1 VLALIDSNNFY
12 VSAERVFQP
21 ELRGKPGCVLS
32 NNDGCAIS
40 RSNEAKE
47 QLGVKM
53 GAPYFMMKEKY
64 ANGELWWRS
73 SNYTLYQD
81 MMRRITKIVR
91 RSFPNQEIYSI
102 DECFCDLTGY
112 NTEKLEADALKL
124 RERILKWTGVP
135 VCIGIGKTRTL
146 AKLANRIAKKQH
158 RETGVFLMDT
168 PAKIEQALKDTEI
181 DDVWGIGPR
190 YAIKL
195 MKENVYTAFD
205 FIQLPEDFVLKL
217 MTIQGRRTY
226 RELKGERCI
235 PMEYVKP
242 DKEGISTARS
252 FNKPEI
258 ELLPMEEAL
267 ATYVA
272 NAAVKLR
279 SQGSVCAKLFV
290 YTHTSR
296 FAVVNDLYSAGI
308 DLKLEKA
315 TNDTGQLISRALDG
329 LRRIYVKGYRYQKV
343 GVELRELKPESQ
355 VQASMFEAHCD
366 NNEIKR
372 QKMLKIIDH
381 LNHEHGKDTVRYAT
395 MGYQKKWFMKQ
406 EFLSRKYTTKLDD
419 VIVVKAI

>member
-1 VLALIDSNNFY
+1 MYALIDSNNFY

-21 ELRGKPGCVLS
+21 ELRDKPGCVLS

-47 QLGVKM
+47 HLGIKM
-53 GAPYFMMKEKY
+53 GAPYFMMREKY
-64 ANGELWWRS
+64 PNGELWWRS

-112 NTEKLEADALKL
+112 MPGKLEVDALKL

-135 VCIGIGKTRTL
+135 VCIGIGPTRTL
-146 AKLANRIAKKQH
+146 AKLANRIAKKQFKD
-158 RETGVFLMDT
+158 TGVFVMDNALKT
-168 PAKIEQALKDTEI
+168 DQALRDTAI

-190 YAIKL
+190 YAVKLIKDQ
-195 MKENVYTAFD
+195 VYTAHD
-205 FIQLPEDFVLKL
+205 FVQLPEEYVLKL

-235 PMEYVKP
+235 PMEYERP

-252 FNKPEI
+252 FKKPET

-279 SQGSVCAKLFV
+279 SQGSVCAKMFV
-290 YTHTSR
+290 YAHTSR

-308 DLKLEKA
+308 DLKLDIA
-315 TNDTGQLISRALDG
+315 TNVTGKLISNALIG
-329 LRRIYVKGYRYQKV
+329 LRKIFVKGYRYQKV
-343 GVELRELKPESQ
+343 GVELRDLKPATQ
-355 VQASMFEAHCD
+355 IQASIFEAQCSA
-366 NNEIKR
+366 EETKR
-372 QKMLKIIDH
+372 QKMLNVIDH
-381 LNHEHGKDTVRYAT
+381 LNLEHGKDTIRYAT
-395 MGYQKKWFMKQ
+395 MGYEKKWFMKQ
-406 EFLSRKYTTKLDD
+406 EFLSRKYTTKIED